1 MRLVLLGPPGVGKGT
16 QGARLSQALGVPS
29 ISTGELL
36 RQLIASGKES
46 RQVEE
51 ARQILRGVFVSDDLA
66 NQLAF
71 EAVARRGAAGFILD
85 GYPRSVA
92 QAEALEQFLGDRGL
106 ALSRV
111 LLFNV
116 SEVALEGRVQGRRVC
131 EACGATYH
139 LHHLQVA
146 PPLQESLCDLCGGAL
161 RARSEDSTAHK
172 RSVRRH
178 FYETR
183 LTPLRLFYEE
193 HHLLTEVNADGS
205 PELIYNNICE
215 NLRSLI

>member
-1 MRLVLLGPPGVGKGT
+1 V
-16 QGARLSQALGVPS
+16 Q
-29 ISTGELL
+29 
-36 RQLIASGKES
+36 
-46 RQVEE
+46 E

-71 EAVARRGAAGFILD
+71 EAVEKVGAAGFILD

-92 QAEALEQFLGDRGL
+92 QAEALEQFLEARGL

-111 LLFNV
+111 LLFHV
-116 SEVALEGRVQGRRVC
+116 SEATLEGRVQGRRVC
-131 EACGATYH
+131 DACGATYH
-139 LHHLQVA
+139 LQH
-146 PPLQESLCDLCGGAL
+146 LQESLCDLCGGAL

-183 LTPLRLFYEE
+183 LASLRLFYQKR
-193 HHLLTEVNADGS
+193 HLLTEVSAEGS
-205 PELIYNNICE
+205 PERVYNNICE